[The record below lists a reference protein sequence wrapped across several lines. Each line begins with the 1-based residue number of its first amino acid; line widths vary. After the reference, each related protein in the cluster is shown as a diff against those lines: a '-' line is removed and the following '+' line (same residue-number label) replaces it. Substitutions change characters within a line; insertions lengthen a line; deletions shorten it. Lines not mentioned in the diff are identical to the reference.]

1 MKRVMK
7 KRTLILV
14 APLVLF
20 GALQLI
26 PVSRTNPPVVTP
38 MKWNSAETKALAERA
53 CMDCHSNQ
61 TVWPWYSHVA
71 PVSLFVAHH
80 VEDGRHELNFDEL
93 NTMRKSVDR
102 MGEEIEEVIEK
113 GEMPLSSYYPM
124 HPTARLTE
132 AEKVTLVAGL
142 RESMAATLGQ

>member
-26 PVSRTNPPVVTP
+26 PVSRTNSPVVTP
-38 MKWNSAETKALAERA
+38 MKWNSVETKALADRA
-53 CMDCHSNQ
+53 CMDCHSSQ
-61 TVWPWYSHVA
+61 TVWPWYSYVA

-80 VEDGRHELNFDEL
+80 VEDGRHELNFDE
-93 NTMRKSVDR
+93 
-102 MGEEIEEVIEK
+102 
-113 GEMPLSSYYPM
+113 
-124 HPTARLTE
+124 
-132 AEKVTLVAGL
+132 
-142 RESMAATLGQ
+142 